1 MPILH
6 LYERLLGIR
15 LLWELQE
22 RNRAAEKA
30 APALANGDWNQ
41 VVRSRLVGFV
51 DFRERGS
58 AGHIQD
64 RLRWEPYEELIECAE
79 KADAYFPVVEK
90 SIEEKE
96 EWFGRYKGP
105 TLAMLS
111 EYRGGD
117 LEAISDYANDGRKRL
132 KP

>member
-1 MPILH
+1 M
-6 LYERLLGIR
+6 
-15 LLWELQE
+15 
-22 RNRAAEKA
+22 
-30 APALANGDWNQ
+30 
-41 VVRSRLVGFV
+41 
-51 DFRERGS
+51 
-58 AGHIQD
+58 
-64 RLRWEPYEELIECAE
+64 
-79 KADAYFPVVEK
+79 EK

-117 LEAISDYANDGRKRL
+117 LEAISDHANDGRKRL